1 MTITEKDRDILIKYR
16 IEQAHEAI
24 EAAKIL
30 IDSNKFRMEN
40 V

>member
-1 MTITEKDRDILIKYR
+1 MTITDKDRETLIQYR

-30 IDSNKFRMEN
+30 IDSNKFQMEN